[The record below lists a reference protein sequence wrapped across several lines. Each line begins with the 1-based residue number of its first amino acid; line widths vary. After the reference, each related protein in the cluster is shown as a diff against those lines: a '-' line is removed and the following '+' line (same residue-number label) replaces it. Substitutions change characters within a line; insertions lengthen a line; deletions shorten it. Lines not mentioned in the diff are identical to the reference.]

1 MLYELWLMEI
11 LWRKFVQVTKEN
23 DRVMIVENV
32 LDASV

>member
-1 MLYELWLMEI
+1 MLYELCLMEI
-11 LWRKFVQVTKEN
+11 LWRKFVQGTKEN